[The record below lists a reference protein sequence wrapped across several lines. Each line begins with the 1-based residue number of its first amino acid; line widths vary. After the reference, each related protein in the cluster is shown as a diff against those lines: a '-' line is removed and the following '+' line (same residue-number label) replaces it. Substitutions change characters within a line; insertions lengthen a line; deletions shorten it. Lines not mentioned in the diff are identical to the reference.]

1 MSEKKNRNL
10 NYLCRYRRRMRY
22 TQTHVLSLMGRT
34 GRTKIWK
41 LESGESLPSLLTA
54 LKLSAILRVP
64 VEFLYHDIYMGLR
77 EDIRKRESKLPDAPY
92 ARRTRRR

>member
-1 MSEKKNRNL
+1 
-10 NYLCRYRRRMRY
+10 MRY

-64 VEFLYHDIYMGLR
+64 VEFLYHDIYVGLR
-77 EDIRKRESKLPDAPY
+77 EDIRKREMRAPIGLDAPQVG
-92 ARRTRRR
+92 RR